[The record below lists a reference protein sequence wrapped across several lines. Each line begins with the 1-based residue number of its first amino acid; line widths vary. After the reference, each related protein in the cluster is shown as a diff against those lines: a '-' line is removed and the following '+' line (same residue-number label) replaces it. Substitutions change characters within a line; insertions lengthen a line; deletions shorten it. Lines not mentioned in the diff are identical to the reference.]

1 VLDSLIIATALLA
14 SQGYGTPAPS
24 PPPATYPQQRAAPAT
39 QAPPQPLVPTV
50 PGKTLHDLPNT
61 TIAYFDVT
69 GRNLKAI
76 NKSIDQHLKLAASG
90 QPGVARSGWWI
101 DASFKKVTTGSQCKI
116 TEAKATFSAKA
127 VLPRLV
133 ADKAHKPEL
142 LAAWRTYL
150 ANAENAQ
157 AADLWFIYDRIRDVE
172 KAILAASCD
181 GARSAGAAAVERI
194 RAEADEFRRSKSPAA
209 PAAK

>member
-1 VLDSLIIATALLA
+1 M
-14 SQGYGTPAPS
+14 G
-24 PPPATYPQQRAAPAT
+24 RARFT
-39 QAPPQPLVPTV
+39 KKVMSEV
-50 PGKTLHDLPNT
+50 DRE
-61 TIAYFDVT
+61 FDVVII
-69 GRNLKAI
+69 GA
-76 NKSIDQHLKLAASG
+76 
-90 QPGVARSGWWI
+90 GVAGALVAW
-101 DASFKKVTTGSQCKI
+101 
-116 TEAKATFSAKA
+116 
-127 VLPRLV
+127 RLV